1 MCLWITR
8 RVIQIKIGVDIDN
21 VVYSTTQAVLDVHY
35 ENTGE
40 RLYLSDIKTYCIE
53 DYVSEKYKKD
63 FHKIFLDKRVWK
75 RVELLPNC
83 VKTIKKLHDMGH
95 EIYFVTATETAN
107 VHKKFQFLCRT
118 FPFIDVRKR
127 LITTQCKQ
135 MIKMD
140 VLIDD
145 CVDNLV
151 GGDYYGILFSYP
163 WNTNFK
169 NDKTIERVDN
179 WSEVPD
185 AVRYFPDRYSTQ
197 KFVTPILNPK
207 KPFFRRYL

>member
-1 MCLWITR
+1 MRI
-8 RVIQIKIGVDIDN
+8 IKIGCDIDN
-21 VVYSTTQAVLDVHY
+21 VVYSTAQAVLDVHY

-40 RLYLSDIKTYCIE
+40 RLHLADIKTYGIE
-53 DYVSEKYKKD
+53 DYVSEQYREN
-63 FHKIFLDKRVWK
+63 FHKMFLDKRVWK

-83 VKTIKKLHDMGH
+83 VETIKQLHDMGH

-107 VHKKFQFLCRT
+107 VHKKFQFLCRA

-135 MIKMD
+135 MIRLD

-151 GGDYYGILFSYP
+151 GGDYYGILFNYP
-163 WNTNFK
+163 WNEGYFDYPWDYDYETNIRK
-169 NDKTIERVDN
+169 VSG

-185 AVRYFPDRYSTQ
+185 V
-197 KFVTPILNPK
+197 INNLNGSG
-207 KPFFRRYL
+207 LL